1 MGEED
6 IKPVAWIG
14 SSYRDFRS
22 FPEAVQD
29 GMGYALFRA
38 QQGEKHESAKP
49 LKGFGGAG
57 VVEIVENHNT
67 DTYRAIYTVK
77 FRGAVYV
84 LHVFQKKSKK
94 GGKTPDAE
102 MDIVRR
108 RLKVAEEDYKQ
119 SKGSGR

>member
-1 MGEED
+1 MGEQKV
-6 IKPVAWIG
+6 KPVAWVG
-14 SSYRDFRS
+14 SSYREFRS
-22 FPEAVQD
+22 FPDAVQD
-29 GMGYALFRA
+29 GIGYALFRA

-77 FRGAVYV
+77 FRGIIYV
-84 LHVFQKKSKK
+84 LHAFQKKSKK
-94 GGKTPDAE
+94 GSKTPDSE

-108 RLKVAEEDYKQ
+108 RLKVAEEDYKG
-119 SKGSGR
+119 SKGDER

>member
-1 MGEED
+1 MGDED
-6 IKPVAWIG
+6 IKPVVWIG
-14 SSYRDFRS
+14 SSYRDFRA

-29 GMGYALFRA
+29 GLGYALFRA

-57 VVEIVENHNT
+57 VVEIVEDHNT

-77 FRGAVYV
+77 LRGTVYV

-94 GGKTPDAE
+94 GIKTPGTE
-102 MDIVRR
+102 MDVVRR

-119 SKGSGR
+119 SKGSAG